1 VEIEAK
7 FTGLQHAIGRIHEMG
22 SNKKQCSLVKFIS
35 QGGEAR
41 RLIRGHPPDRIL
53 QFTKVNGVS
62 RSSF

>member
-1 VEIEAK
+1 M

-22 SNKKQCSLVKFIS
+22 YKKQCSLVKFIS
-35 QGGEAR
+35 QGDEAR

-62 RSSF
+62 RLSFWKAER